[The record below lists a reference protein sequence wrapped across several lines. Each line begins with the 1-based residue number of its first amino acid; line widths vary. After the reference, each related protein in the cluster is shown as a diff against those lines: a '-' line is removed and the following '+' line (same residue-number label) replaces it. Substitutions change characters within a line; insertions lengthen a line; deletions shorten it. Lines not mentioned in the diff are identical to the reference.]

1 MSWYQQLAALIM
13 PSRLMA
19 FLLVSSQGQAA
30 KNIKIRKM
38 WKLKSYKGK
47 TELLSQKTQELKRGY
62 TEKGAGHS
70 KNVIVCLRPH

>member
-13 PSRLMA
+13 LSRLMA

-38 WKLKSYKGK
+38 WKLKSYKGRQNSSPK
-47 TELLSQKTQELKRGY
+47 KPKSLKEDILRKEQG
-62 TEKGAGHS
+62 
-70 KNVIVCLRPH
+70 IVRT